1 MYSATESQSI
11 KDRAAME
18 LLVFKMKSR
27 LAQGFDTLLLSD
39 VNDVL
44 MVADGAVIEP
54 LNQKEL
60 EVITWQK

>member
-11 KDRAAME
+11 KDRAAIE
-18 LLVFKMKSR
+18 LLVFKMKTR

-44 MVADGAVIEP
+44 MVADGAIVEP
-54 LNQKEL
+54 ISQKEL
-60 EVITWQK
+60 EVM

>member
-1 MYSATESQSI
+1 MYSATDSQAI
-11 KDRAAME
+11 KDRAAVD

-44 MVADGAVIEP
+44 TVANGTIVEP
-54 LNQKEL
+54 LSQKEL
-60 EVITWQK
+60 EVIR

>member
-1 MYSATESQSI
+1 MYSATDSQAI

-44 MVADGAVIEP
+44 IVADGAVIEP
-54 LNQKEL
+54 LSQKEL
-60 EVITWQK
+60 EVIPWQK

>member
-1 MYSATESQSI
+1 MYSAVESQSI

-44 MVADGAVIEP
+44 IVADGAIVEP
-54 LNQKEL
+54 ISQKEL
-60 EVITWQK
+60 EVM

>member
-1 MYSATESQSI
+1 MYSAVESQSI

-44 MVADGAVIEP
+44 IVADGAVIEP

>member
-1 MYSATESQSI
+1 MYSATDSQAI

-18 LLVFKMKSR
+18 LLVFKMKTR

-44 MVADGAVIEP
+44 MVADGAIVEP
-54 LNQKEL
+54 ISQKEL
-60 EVITWQK
+60 EVM

>member
-1 MYSATESQSI
+1 
-11 KDRAAME
+11 ME

-44 MVADGAVIEP
+44 IVADGAVIEP
-54 LNQKEL
+54 LSQKEL
-60 EVITWQK
+60 EVIPWQK

>member
-1 MYSATESQSI
+1 MYDAKESQSI

-60 EVITWQK
+60 EVIPWQK

>member
-1 MYSATESQSI
+1 MYSAVESQSI

-44 MVADGAVIEP
+44 IVADGAVIEP
-54 LNQKEL
+54 LSQKEL
-60 EVITWQK
+60 EVI